1 MVRTCF
7 LLGLAMYLQFA
18 VAQIAAA
25 EDSAL
30 VVAIRAGDITA
41 ARAALDAGG
50 AVNAADADGTTPL
63 HVAAVRADGQ
73 MVALLLE
80 RGADPARTGNDGYR
94 AFDYAIERDNRDAA
108 LALLEQEGKGGGAD
122 AARTAALAIAAA
134 GGDLVACRALLAEGV
149 AVDARGPSGYGAL
162 ALASRWGHE
171 SVVEALLSAGAT
183 ADRATE
189 SRYRSTPLM
198 EASRDGNTAIGAR
211 LIAAGAQVDTGDR
224 YGDHALNW
232 AAYFGHAAFV
242 AMLLEHHPDLERRGQ
257 TDDWPLEIALR
268 QGHAEVA
275 RLLTDAGARARPGK
289 DQLKA
294 AAQ

>member
-1 MVRTCF
+1 
-7 LLGLAMYLQFA
+7 
-18 VAQIAAA
+18 
-25 EDSAL
+25 
-30 VVAIRAGDITA
+30 
-41 ARAALDAGG
+41 
-50 AVNAADADGTTPL
+50 
-63 HVAAVRADGQ
+63 
-73 MVALLLE
+73 
-80 RGADPARTGNDGYR
+80 
-94 AFDYAIERDNRDAA
+94 
-108 LALLEQEGKGGGAD
+108 
-122 AARTAALAIAAA
+122 
-134 GGDLVACRALLAEGV
+134 
-149 AVDARGPSGYGAL
+149 
-162 ALASRWGHE
+162 
-171 SVVEALLSAGAT
+171 
-183 ADRATE
+183 
-189 SRYRSTPLM
+189 M

-275 RLLTDAGARARPGK
+275 RLLTDAGARSRKGK